1 MTEPVEPSFED
12 LTRPERMLLLR
23 FVCSFA
29 WADLQVREE
38 EVRFVRAL
46 VRRLEFDA
54 EERAEVAGWLERPPT
69 VESVDPRAIPRRHRE
84 LFLAAVECV
93 IAVDGEVAPEE
104 RENFEVLE
112 KILGE
117 V

>member
-1 MTEPVEPSFED
+1 MTEPVESSFED
-12 LTRPERMLLLR
+12 LTRAERMLLLR

-29 WADLQVREE
+29 WADFEVRDE

-46 VRRLEFDA
+46 VHRLEFDA
-54 EERAEVAGWLERPPT
+54 EERREVAGWLDRPPSA
-69 VESVDPRAIPRRHRE
+69 ESVDPRAIPRRHRE
-84 LFLAAVECV
+84 LFLAAAECV
-93 IAVDGEVAPEE
+93 VAVDGEIAIEE
-104 RENFEVLE
+104 QESLEVLE